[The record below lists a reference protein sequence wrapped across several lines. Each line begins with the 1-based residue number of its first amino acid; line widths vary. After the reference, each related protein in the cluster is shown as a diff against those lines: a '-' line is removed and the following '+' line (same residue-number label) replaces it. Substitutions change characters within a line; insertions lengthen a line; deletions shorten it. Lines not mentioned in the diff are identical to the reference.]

1 MEAIAT
7 GSKILSGVAAL
18 FANFMAP
25 GDPMLNEFSAIN
37 RDWNSFARVTDTV
50 NYGVEQYWATP
61 KEVREKGSGD
71 DEDLAIGKMFDLVGR
86 GYPESKMKL
95 AAVRRKDDK
104 TNHVVLLVDYKEKT
118 YVLDSDKESIYV
130 RPPAS
135 DMVVVYRLN
144 RESFLFDDLT
154 LLKEDPSGLGNFR
167 RVLTKMKDD
176 GSLKGDVFP
185 ALAPIG
191 VPTGMKNAT
200 AVKPPQG

>member
-1 MEAIAT
+1 MEAITT
-7 GSKILSGVAAL
+7 GSKILSGFAAL

-37 RDWNSFARVTDTV
+37 RDWNQFERVEDSI
-50 NYGVEQYWATP
+50 NYGVSNYWATP
-61 KEVREKGSGD
+61 KEVREKGAGD

-104 TNHVVLLVDYKEKT
+104 TNHVVLLVDYKDKT
-118 YVLDSDKESIYV
+118 YVMDSDNNSIYTK
-130 RPPAS
+130 PIAS
-135 DMVVVYRLN
+135 EMLVVYRLN
-144 RESFLFDDLT
+144 RESFLFDDIA
-154 LLKEDPSGLGNFR
+154 LLKEDPTGLGNFR
-167 RVLTKMKDD
+167 RVLTRMKED

-191 VPTGMKNAT
+191 VPTGLKNAT
-200 AVKPPQG
+200 AVKQPQG